1 LEAVLF
7 FGVRELVLLVEDF
20 DKLFGGKNT
29 VVQSAGGGMSKED
42 EALLA
47 FLESS
52 APKIVVVGTG
62 GSGSNTINRMR
73 EVGIAG
79 AKLIAMNTDAQ
90 HLLRVKA
97 DKKVLLGKKKTKGLG
112 AGSNPEV
119 GEAAAQESEKEIM
132 EAIGE
137 ADLVFITA
145 GMGGGTGTG
154 SAHVIAKAAK
164 AQGAIVIG
172 IVTMPF
178 TSEGRKRMAN
188 AEAGLA
194 KLRKE
199 ADTTIAIPNDKL
211 LYFVPDLPLNAA
223 FKIADSILTNA
234 VKGITELIT
243 KPGLVNL
250 DFADMRTILERGGT
264 AMIGLGEVTASEGK
278 DRVIEAAEKAI
289 SSPLLDLDVREADRA
304 LINITGAEDLT
315 LGEAE
320 AAVNAISAKISKEA
334 HIIWGATIDNS
345 MQKRSVRVLTVLA
358 GIKEGKPRESSGEEI
373 DLEFV

>member
-1 LEAVLF
+1 MEAVLF

>member
-1 LEAVLF
+1 MLF